1 MLTAIREHSKG
12 WLAGIVIGAIVLT
25 FALFGISSY
34 LEGGAEVPVAT
45 VNGEEISRYALENQ
59 LSIQRQNYAEQL
71 GENFNPALFSGPR
84 ARRQVLEFLI
94 DDLLVEQYLA
104 EQNYRFSD
112 QQLIALIQ
120 TIESFQNDGQF
131 DAELYQR
138 LLSDTGLTAQAYE
151 ASRRRSGISA
161 QLRTALSESAFV
173 PETELNRLLALQ
185 EQTRIAEYALLSV
198 DQLVADIVIDEA
210 DALTEYEQNTEQ
222 YRAPER
228 LKVDYI
234 ELSVDVLGER
244 VTPDEE
250 AVLQLWEQVQGQHKT
265 AESRRA
271 SHILFQAASP
281 DDEQQ
286 QQAVRAKAESV
297 LAEAEG
303 GADFAE
309 LARTH
314 SDDPGSGAQG
324 GDLGVIARDQ
334 MVKPFEDAVFAMEKD
349 EIRGLIESDF
359 GYHIIKLT
367 ELVPGRQQ
375 TLEEVRP
382 EVEDAVR
389 RVEAENLFA
398 DFSRSFR
405 EWVFEDATS
414 LTAAAEAVG
423 LQVQTSDWFTRESGD
438 GIASEPEVRQTAF
451 APDVIEEG
459 VNSPVVAIGFDT
471 LIAMRKQT
479 HEPTVIKPFEQ
490 VKEEITEKLQLQRAG
505 EQATEQGRQW
515 VEQLSQGTEWEVLT
529 EQAGLSAQP
538 LPEKRDLIP
547 AALDQLG
554 NAVYAHAADKFDA
567 VVYSGVSLSNGDYAL
582 YALED
587 IRPGD
592 LDEIE
597 QPIKDELKQR
607 LLDRDGREMYRQF
620 VAQLRGQADVAVDES
635 LFASDAGA
643 DI

>member
-515 VEQLSQGTEWEVLT
+515 VEQLNQGAEWAVLT

-538 LPEKRDLIP
+538 LPEKRDWIP